1 MQHERTP
8 HERCLLRWHR
18 RDCSPCHDFRRQ
30 SNCLK
35 VSSRNLSI
43 GSSVSADSV
52 DRAAAANPPASF
64 KRQELVQS
72 REEPTDL
79 PQHWTTCW
87 ISKRR
92 WPLTTQ
98 MSQRAVSLRTPRL
111 KRFWQKPRTP
121 RASTSSALM
130 ELNLAVPRLQGG
142 VLRSATTS
150 PQTSQRV
157 QGPTCRLSSTGI
169 SPIC

>member
-1 MQHERTP
+1 MQHEGTP

-98 MSQRAVSLRTPRL
+98 MSQRADSLRTPRSR
-111 KRFWQKPRTP
+111 RFLQRPRTR

-157 QGPTCRLSSTGI
+157 LGPACPL
-169 SPIC
+169 